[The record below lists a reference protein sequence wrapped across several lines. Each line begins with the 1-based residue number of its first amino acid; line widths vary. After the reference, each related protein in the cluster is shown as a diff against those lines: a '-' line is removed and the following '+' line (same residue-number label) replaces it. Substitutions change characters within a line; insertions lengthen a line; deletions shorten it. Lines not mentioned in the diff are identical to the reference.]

1 MKREVRGEGEEKR
14 DRGSEGYTYFAIL
27 GDNINVKVEGER
39 KTSKLMNIYG
49 CPQ

>member
-1 MKREVRGEGEEKR
+1 MTREPREEGEER
-14 DRGSEGYTYFAIL
+14 ETGSEGYTYFAIL
-27 GDNINVKVEGER
+27 DDNINVKVEGGR